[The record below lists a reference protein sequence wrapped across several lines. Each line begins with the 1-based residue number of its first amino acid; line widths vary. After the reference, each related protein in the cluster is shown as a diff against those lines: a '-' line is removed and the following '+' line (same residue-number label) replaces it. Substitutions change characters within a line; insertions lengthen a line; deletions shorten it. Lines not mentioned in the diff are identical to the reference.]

1 MKKYIIG
8 IFAAAALLQAC
19 SGKLDVKPNNQLD
32 MGDALGDLPAV
43 QSALN
48 GTYDAL
54 QQTEYYG
61 RNYWVMTEVSGD
73 NVYLAAKNSNRFI
86 SSFKR
91 EYNVQDVDVE
101 NLWKTAYKAILGA
114 NNVLSSVDSVAGD
127 RQTKDVVKGE
137 ALFIRSLAYSDLVNM
152 FAKPY
157 HNTNGSQPGVPLKLK
172 FDLAKTPRSTVAEV
186 YTQIIKDLTDAKKL
200 LVTTGKSQYRANS
213 DAASALL
220 ARVYLAKGD
229 DQAAITAATNVINA
243 GYSFT
248 DSAKFVPF
256 YSTPGTSEEIFT
268 LRYIGT
274 AEDFGSDNIGRI
286 YLKPG
291 YGDVRVSPDLFNKFT
306 GADAADYRKVFL
318 GVFSDGSTGEMTNLK
333 FSGQDGVAGMHSP
346 KILRLAEMYLIRAE
360 AYAHLNQATDAIGE
374 LNVLRAH
381 RGLKPL
387 NDGVTAKEALDLVLA
402 ESRKEFMFEGHRYF
416 DLLRNGKDVVRN
428 FCHSTLEV
436 TAPCTISA
444 TSNIAICPIPQTE
457 INTNPIEQNPGYG
470 Q

>member
-32 MGDALGDLPAV
+32 IGDALGDLPAV
-43 QSALN
+43 QSALT

-91 EYNVQDVDVE
+91 EYNVQDADVE

-114 NNVLSSVDSVAGD
+114 NNVINSVDSVAGD
-127 RQTKDVVKGE
+127 QEVKNVAKGE
-137 ALFIRSLAYSDLVNM
+137 ALFIRALAYSDLVNM

-157 HNTNGSQPGVPLKLK
+157 RNTNGSQAGVPLKLK
-172 FDLAKTPRSTVAEV
+172 FELAQTSRSTVAQV
-186 YTQIIKDLTDAKKL
+186 YTQIIADLTESKKL
-200 LVTTGKSQYRANS
+200 LVNVGIKSKYRASQY
-213 DAASALL
+213 AASALL

-229 DQAAITAATNVINA
+229 DQAAITEATNVINA
-243 GYSFT
+243 GFSLAT
-248 DSAKFVPF
+248 PSDLAAF
-256 YSTPGTSEEIFT
+256 YSTPGTQEEIFT
-268 LRYIGT
+268 LRYVGT
-274 AEDFGSDNIGRI
+274 AEDFGSDNIGKI

-291 YGDVRVSPDLFNKFT
+291 YGDVRVSPDLYNT
-306 GADAADYRKVFL
+306 VASTDNRKMFI
-318 GVFSDGSTGEMTNLK
+318 GVFSDGSTGERTNLK
-333 FSGQDGVAGMHSP
+333 FSGQDGIAGMHSP

-360 AYAHLNQATDAIGE
+360 AYAHLNQSANAISN
-374 LNVLRAH
+374 LNILRAQ
-381 RGLKPL
+381 RIMGGGQLSGIADK
-387 NDGVTAKEALDLVLA
+387 DVLDYVLA
-402 ESRKEFMFEGHRYF
+402 ESRNEFMFEGHRYF

-428 FCHSTLEV
+428 FCHNLLEI
-436 TAPCTISA
+436 TAPCTIST
-444 TSNIAICPIPQTE
+444 TSPIAICPIPQTE
-457 INTNPIEQNPGYG
+457 INTNPIEQNAGYG